1 MKEIEAAAR
10 LAGLDEFIRQLPAQY
25 ATVLSGRPD
34 QWSGGQY
41 QRLSLARAFLQD
53 AQLYLFDEPSASL
66 DPEMEKLLIKSVRWL
81 CQAGKTVIIVSHR
94 PALLQFCDRILF
106 LSKGTITET
115 GSHQELLKKQDGY
128 YHLYQETARKCQSDS

>member
-1 MKEIEAAAR
+1 
-10 LAGLDEFIRQLPAQY
+10 
-25 ATVLSGRPD
+25 
-34 QWSGGQY
+34 
-41 QRLSLARAFLQD
+41 
-53 AQLYLFDEPSASL
+53 
-66 DPEMEKLLIKSVRWL
+66 MEKLLIKSVRWL

-115 GSHQELLKKQDGY
+115 DSHQELLKKQDGY